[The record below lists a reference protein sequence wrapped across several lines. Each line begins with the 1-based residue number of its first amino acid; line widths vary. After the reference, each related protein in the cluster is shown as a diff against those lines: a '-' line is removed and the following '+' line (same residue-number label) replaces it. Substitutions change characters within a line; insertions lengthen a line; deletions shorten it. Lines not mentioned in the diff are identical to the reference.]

1 MWRKSPILGA
11 WHMFIRNRAALA
23 GLVTLFLIILGVV
36 LGPLVYRVDPFDIV
50 AAPVEPPG
58 APDTPLGSDYL
69 GRDVLAG
76 LMNGGRATLMVG
88 SAAAIFTVVIGVL
101 IGSLAGFYGGRVD
114 NLLMRVTEFFQVL
127 PPLLLAMVIVALFS
141 PALTTISIAIGVA
154 SWPNVARMAR
164 AEFLRMRK
172 YEFTLAARA
181 MGARNWRL
189 MWHVILPNATPPL
202 IVLAALTVGVAILFE
217 AGLSFLGLSD
227 PNVMSWGVM
236 IGSNRQYI
244 FSCWWAVTFPGFAI
258 FLTVLTVSLIGD
270 GLNDAFNPKLRQ
282 RR

>member
-1 MWRKSPILGA
+1 MQGKSPIRDT
-11 WHMFIRNRAALA
+11 WRMFIRNRAAFV
-23 GLVTLFLIILGVV
+23 GLVMLSFIILGVV

-58 APDTPLGSDYL
+58 ATETPLGSDYL

-76 LMNGGRATLMVG
+76 LINGGRATLMVG
-88 SAAAIFTVVIGVL
+88 SAAAIFTVVIGIL

-114 NLLMRVTEFFQVL
+114 NLLMRITEFFQVL
-127 PPLLLAMVIVALFS
+127 PPLLLSMVIVALFS
-141 PALTTISIAIGVA
+141 PALTTISIAIGLA

-164 AEFLRMRK
+164 AEFLKIRE

-181 MGARNWRL
+181 MGAGNWRL
-189 MWHVILPNATPPL
+189 MWNVILPNATPPL

-236 IGSNRQYI
+236 IGTNRQYI

-270 GLNDAFNPKLRQ
+270 GLNEALNPKLR
-282 RR
+282 RRS